1 MAEDKQKDKQ
11 KDKQEKK
18 SDVKDKREKHREELK
33 GERFTSITRILS
45 TDIPGHKNIC
55 YGLTR
60 IKGVSYSFANAACE
74 MLKIDRKRKISSL
87 SEEEVK
93 NISEFIK
100 NPNVPS
106 FLLNRRKD
114 LETGLDRHNTSV
126 DLEISTEGD
135 IKRLKKIRSY
145 RGLRH
150 ALGLPTRGQ
159 RTKAHFRKVGK
170 AIGVI
175 KTKQKPATSEKGKKK

>member
-1 MAEDKQKDKQ
+1 MAEEKQK
-11 KDKQEKK
+11 EKSEK
-18 SDVKDKREKHREELK
+18 RTDVKAGYKDRRREEGK
-33 GERFTSITRILS
+33 GERFTSIVRILS

-55 YGLTR
+55 YGITR
-60 IKGVSYSFANAACE
+60 IKGISYSFANALCSV
-74 MLKIDRKRKISSL
+74 LKIDKKRKISSL
-87 SEEEVK
+87 SEEEIKAVT
-93 NISEFIK
+93 EFIK
-100 NPNVPS
+100 NPNLPS

-114 LETGLDRHNTSV
+114 LETGLDKHNSSV
-126 DLEISTEGD
+126 DLEMCTEGD

-170 AIGVI
+170 AIGVM